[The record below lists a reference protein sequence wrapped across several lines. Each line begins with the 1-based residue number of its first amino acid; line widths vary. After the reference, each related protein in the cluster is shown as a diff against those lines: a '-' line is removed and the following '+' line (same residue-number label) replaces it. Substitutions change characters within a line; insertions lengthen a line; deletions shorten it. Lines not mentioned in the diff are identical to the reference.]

1 LQGTNERITNYYIW
15 VIDAVNNIEA
25 LKKMDQQ
32 KLPENPWQEAAQV
45 PQFMALAVG
54 VRSKILLDLVN
65 FGIQNALD
73 YVSLNLFIF
82 GLKPHIRKEVMRQT
96 PKNLDNTFDMA
107 VQSQKINYAPP
118 KAAGA
123 TALPVMPIDQ
133 NNTPLPTEETEVDLL
148 AALEDIEAD
157 NENRVAAIKS
167 KLSKFCRNGQPPGNR
182 SSSNRST
189 NKSSSGA
196 RKPNPDKDVKCRYCN
211 KMGLF

>member
-1 LQGTNERITNYYIW
+1 LQGTNERITNYYIR

-54 VRSKILLDLVN
+54 VRSKIL
-65 FGIQNALD
+65 ALD

-107 VQSQKINYAPP
+107 VQSEKINYAPP

-133 NNTPLPTEETEVDLL
+133 NNTPLPTEETEADLL

-167 KLSKFCRNGQPPGNR
+167 KLSKFRRNGQPPGNR